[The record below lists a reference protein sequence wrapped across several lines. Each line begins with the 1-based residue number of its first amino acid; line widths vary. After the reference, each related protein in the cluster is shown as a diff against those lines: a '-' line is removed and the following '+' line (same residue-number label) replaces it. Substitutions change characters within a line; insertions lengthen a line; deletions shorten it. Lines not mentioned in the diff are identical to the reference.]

1 MKTIKFCL
9 LYVSA
14 IITVF
19 SCTKNKAPEK
29 PAPDAT
35 EYLTDQ
41 PWLLL
46 SYGYDKNNNGEVESN
61 EENIRDCDKD
71 NTYTFKKDG
80 SGIVNEN
87 AMICDGNKQRE
98 EFSWALAEN
107 DTTLDFYFATA
118 HIVELSEKRLRI
130 TNAGNDPE
138 KLMLVYGH

>member
-1 MKTIKFCL
+1 VIRTPWLRAVFPEGTVVQFSPPFLTGPATFTIE
-9 LYVSA
+9 S
-14 IITVF
+14 
-19 SCTKNKAPEK
+19 
-29 PAPDAT
+29 D
-35 EYLTDQ
+35 LTDQ